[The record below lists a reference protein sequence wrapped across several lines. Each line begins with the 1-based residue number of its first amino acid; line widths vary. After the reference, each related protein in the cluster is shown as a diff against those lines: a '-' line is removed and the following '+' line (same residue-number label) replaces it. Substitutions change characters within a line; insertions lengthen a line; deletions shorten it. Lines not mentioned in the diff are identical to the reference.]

1 MRAVNEP
8 LGWFGLLLV
17 GLLAGALARFLVP
30 GRDPMGCIA
39 TALLGVVGS
48 YVGGLLGSLVFNNTV
63 DVRRSNTFLG
73 AVLGA
78 VVALLLLRTFSG
90 RRGRRR

>member
-1 MRAVNEP
+1 MNEP
-8 LGWFGLLLV
+8 AGWVGLLFV

-39 TALLGVVGS
+39 TMLLGIAGS
-48 YVGGLLGSLVFNNTV
+48 YIGGLLGSLVFNEKI
-63 DVRRSNTFLG
+63 DVRQSNTFLG

-78 VVALLLLRTFSG
+78 VIALLLLRMISG
-90 RRGRRR
+90 RRRR